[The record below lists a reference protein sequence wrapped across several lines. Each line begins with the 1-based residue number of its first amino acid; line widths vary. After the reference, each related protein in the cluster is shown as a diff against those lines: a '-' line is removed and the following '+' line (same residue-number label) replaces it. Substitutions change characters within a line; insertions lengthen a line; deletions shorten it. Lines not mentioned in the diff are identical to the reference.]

1 MATKKIRPP
10 LTKDARTFVDSV
22 MTSLRHDSGKNA
34 NLPKME
40 VLLTKVSQSAKKEKQ
55 AEVQSAVALTV
66 SEKDAIKTSLEKLF
80 GHELDMTYVVKP
92 ELIAG
97 IRISV
102 SDWVYDTS
110 YSYGLEKMA
119 DFLMK

>member
-1 MATKKIRPP
+1 MVTQKSQPS

-22 MTSLRHDSGKNA
+22 MTSLRHDAGKNA

-55 AEVQSAVALTV
+55 AEVQSAVALTTA
-66 SEKDAIKTSLEKLF
+66 EKDAIKKSLEKLF
-80 GHELDMTYVVKP
+80 GHELELTVTVKP

-102 SDWVYDTS
+102 SDWIFDAS